1 MIYESCVGQLN
12 LKQLQCKDLV
22 ELSCCRTVVCP
33 SSVLCR
39 GWWCWG
45 EVTVLLAGEMGCS
58 DISDGHTA
66 TLHVLGEV
74 KNNILP
80 GDGGQ

>member
-1 MIYESCVGQLN
+1 MIYESCFGQLN

-39 GWWCWG
+39 G
-45 EVTVLLAGEMGCS
+45 EVTVLLAGERGCS

-66 TLHVLGEV
+66 PLHVLGEV

>member
-1 MIYESCVGQLN
+1 MQGPGGAELYGAGLLCVHQVCCVG
-12 LKQLQCKDLV
+12 
-22 ELSCCRTVVCP
+22 
-33 SSVLCR
+33 

-45 EVTVLLAGEMGCS
+45 EVTVLLAGERGCS

-66 TLHVLGEV
+66 PLHVLGEV